1 MIIEKYVFDV
11 IDSNMYVCIED
22 EQALIIDPFKSK
34 TVKNRLFENGV
45 KKVII
50 ILTHEHIDHISGANY
65 YEEFDSIVY
74 AGEECKI
81 IVEKDLRK
89 LKVQFASIFIMA
101 AKKEK
106 LKVSNFLKTIYGI
119 KIDRTLSDGEKIE
132 FGKHL
137 LTVRKAPGHSQGSII
152 VIVDGLTVFTGAS
165 LFSDREVVTNLPG
178 GSQIEYKAVTMPIL
192 CSLNRE
198 AVVYPGHGEATLVAD
213 IWR

>member
-81 IVEKDLRK
+81 IVEKDLRQTEST
-89 LKVQFASIFIMA
+89 VCVYFYYGG
-101 AKKEK
+101 KER
-106 LKVSNFLKTIYGI
+106 KTES
-119 KIDRTLSDGEKIE
+119 K
-132 FGKHL
+132 
-137 LTVRKAPGHSQGSII
+137 
-152 VIVDGLTVFTGAS
+152 
-165 LFSDREVVTNLPG
+165 
-178 GSQIEYKAVTMPIL
+178 
-192 CSLNRE
+192 
-198 AVVYPGHGEATLVAD
+198 
-213 IWR
+213 